1 MRKWEH
7 INDIE
12 LDVYIQFYN
21 EHLSSLVRKGL
32 RNPNKENYEII
43 ELMQNKI
50 AELENESKLRLM
62 E

>member
-32 RNPNKENYEII
+32 RNPNKENYEKI

-50 AELENESKLRLM
+50 AELEDESELRLM